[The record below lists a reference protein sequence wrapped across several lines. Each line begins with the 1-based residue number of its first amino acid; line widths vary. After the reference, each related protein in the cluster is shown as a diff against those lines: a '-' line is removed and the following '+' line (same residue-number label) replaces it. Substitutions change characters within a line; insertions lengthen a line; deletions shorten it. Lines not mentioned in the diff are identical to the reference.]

1 MGLFIVFE
9 GVEGSGKSTQ
19 ARALRQRLASAGI
32 SVLSTHE
39 PGGTPTGE
47 QVRQWLKGQ
56 HPITPL
62 AELFLFSA
70 ARALLVEQVVRPA
83 LQAGQTVLCDRY
95 IYSTLAYQGYG
106 RGLDMEAIHQ
116 VNRLA
121 TCGLL
126 PDLVV
131 LLDLPPDAGLAR
143 KSSRALDRFEQE
155 QQDFHRRVRQG
166 YLELSRQEPGRWLVL
181 DASRPREAVAAAIW
195 ERVSGMLG
203 VPQ

>member
-195 ERVSGMLG
+195 KRVSGMLG

>member
-39 PGGTPTGE
+39 PGGTPIGE

-106 RGLDMEAIHQ
+106 RGLDMEAIRQ

-121 TCGLL
+121 TRDLL

-143 KSSRALDRFEQE
+143 KSRRPLDRFEQE
-155 QQDFHRRVRQG
+155 QQSFHQRVRQG
-166 YLELSRQEPGRWLVL
+166 YLDLSRQEPERWLVL
-181 DASRPREAVAAAIW
+181 DASQPREAVSSAIW
-195 ERVSGMLG
+195 ERVSALLG